1 MEKEFE
7 KFLRG
12 IYKEYDCLVGMT
24 QERPCICNFRY
35 EDKAFDLLDMVLRK
49 GRLSQVAIHIDVD
62 VDGIGSGY
70 IMNKFLKHY
79 GIKPKLMI
87 NKDKKHGITEKYVE
101 TVNGMKL
108 DLLIVLDS
116 SSGKQD
122 ILSKFNC
129 PVLVI
134 DHHNPTGELR
144 KENFTI
150 INSVENYKE
159 TMSCGLVVYEFL
171 RAYLA
176 YRGEAEWIYED
187 KLYQWAVVT
196 LFTDVITLD
205 TKRNQFYLDRSI
217 CAIDLEKNLKAILET
232 IHAYGET
239 LSKSNVNYSFAPLI
253 NRAIRAG
260 DSAIALNLT
269 VNEPENINKLMQEK
283 YKKLQEEAVLKA
295 EKTNEYKTSTFI
307 DMTGKGVS
315 GAYNGIIASKVKD
328 KYDKSAFVYSE
339 VDGCALG
346 SFRGRYPVNYYDAIN
361 KYIEEKY
368 PTQGYYV
375 GGHQG
380 AFGYKLPAN
389 KLEEIAEVVYE
400 EEQNISTKWLVTL
413 GDGIEKGQFHINV
426 EDLDVFIRTHS
437 IYELALMNAKLCSA
451 EQVQIVLKNKQF
463 PFKEEKTI
471 TNKTIYRYDIYGIG
485 CLGFIELKSE
495 YILLYP
501 EWSISGLVVYAK
513 ELY

>member
-35 EDKAFDLLDMVLRK
+35 EDIAFDLLDMVLRK
-49 GRLSQVAIHIDVD
+49 GRLSQVAIHSDVD

-79 GIKPKLMI
+79 GIKPILMI

-217 CAIDLEKNLKAILET
+217 CAKGYIR
-232 IHAYGET
+232 
-239 LSKSNVNYSFAPLI
+239 NYTRLW
-253 NRAIRAG
+253 R
-260 DSAIALNLT
+260 
-269 VNEPENINKLMQEK
+269 NIK
-283 YKKLQEEAVLKA
+283 
-295 EKTNEYKTSTFI
+295 
-307 DMTGKGVS
+307 
-315 GAYNGIIASKVKD
+315 
-328 KYDKSAFVYSE
+328 
-339 VDGCALG
+339 
-346 SFRGRYPVNYYDAIN
+346 
-361 KYIEEKY
+361 
-368 PTQGYYV
+368 
-375 GGHQG
+375 
-380 AFGYKLPAN
+380 
-389 KLEEIAEVVYE
+389 
-400 EEQNISTKWLVTL
+400 
-413 GDGIEKGQFHINV
+413 
-426 EDLDVFIRTHS
+426 
-437 IYELALMNAKLCSA
+437 
-451 EQVQIVLKNKQF
+451 
-463 PFKEEKTI
+463 
-471 TNKTIYRYDIYGIG
+471 
-485 CLGFIELKSE
+485 
-495 YILLYP
+495 
-501 EWSISGLVVYAK
+501 
-513 ELY
+513 